1 MNIEERILAAKQKIE
16 AFENRS
22 EESVIRITYDKV
34 FPSIDTIEEL
44 STKKNKQTT
53 LHVRAKVNNNK
64 SNSIIKIPLHELIK
78 TPISKKEV
86 IEKYATEHFLPE
98 LMHLKSDYFEKIR
111 PLCELAVLH
120 NQLAA
125 QRFDERREKFE
136 YKDGNMIYSSAKPIH
151 DLCDWIGEVEERRVA
166 ELQADEAQD
175 IQQAV
180 ARLESIL
187 ANMGYASNSFNVE
200 KYQDD
205 EIAEMID
212 SKYNIN
218 NRRIRASAGKTK
230 EEKQIELD
238 QDRTARFTNCD
249 ETALDALPESAT
261 TNTVSNSRI
270 AYEKACGRIV
280 KEGGKR

>member
-1 MNIEERILAAKQKIE
+1 MSIEERILAAKQKIE
-16 AFENRS
+16 AFENRN

-34 FPSIDTIEEL
+34 FPSVDTIEEL

-53 LHVRAKVNNNK
+53 LHVRAKVNNK

-98 LMHLKSDYFEKIR
+98 LMHLKTDYFEKIR

-136 YKDGNMIYSSAKPIH
+136 HKDGNMVYNSAKPIH
-151 DLCDWIGEVEERRVA
+151 DLCDWIGEVEERGVA

-187 ANMGYASNSFNVE
+187 AKMGYASSSFNIE
-200 KYQDD
+200 KYQND

-218 NRRIRASAGKTK
+218 KRRIRASAGKAK
-230 EEKQIELD
+230 EEKQMELD
-238 QDRTARFTNCD
+238 RYRAARFTNCD
-249 ETALDALPESAT
+249 ENLIDPLSS
-261 TNTVSNSRI
+261 TVKAKDVSPFRR
-270 AYEKACGRIV
+270 AYEALRGRIV
-280 KEGGKR
+280 RES